1 MNREKIFS
9 SLVWKLLERA
19 GIQGVSFIV
28 SIILARL
35 LTPSDYG
42 LISLIIVFINLA
54 NVFIQGGFNTALI
67 QKKNTDSKDFSSVF
81 YFSFFIAF
89 ILYIILFI
97 SAPTISRFYNEEE
110 LISIIRVL
118 SIILFTGSINSI
130 QVAFVTKNMEFKKL
144 FMSSIGATMISAFIG
159 IGMAMSGFGV
169 WALVCQQISN
179 QFFTVI
185 IMWFTVPWRPK
196 LIFSIERLKDLIGY
210 GWKILM
216 TNLSDTLFLNLRSLL
231 IGKIYTPDMLGY
243 FNRGRQFPEMIMTNV
258 NGSIQSVMLVAYSNE
273 QDNKQRIKEM
283 VRRSMTVS
291 SFIIFPMMFGLAVV
305 AEPVVK
311 ILLTDKWLLAVPYIQ
326 ICAFTYMLMPIH
338 TANLQAIKAMGYS
351 NIILKL
357 EIIRKI
363 LELSILIF
371 SVRLGVYAIAIGEVV
386 TTVISLGINLYPNKK
401 LINYGVKEQLKD
413 ITPSFF
419 NSVIMAVIVYSL
431 KFLSIN
437 IILKLIIQILA
448 GAIIYIAL
456 SNIFNV
462 STIKYLSS
470 LFKGYFKK
478 SDKDLMKGRIL

>member
-19 GIQGVSFIV
+19 GIQSVSFIV
-28 SIILARL
+28 SLILARL

-67 QKKNTDSKDFSSVF
+67 QKKNTDDKDFSSVF
-81 YFSFFIAF
+81 YFSLFIAF
-89 ILYIILFI
+89 VLYIILFLF
-97 SAPTISRFYNEEE
+97 APTISRFYNEEQ
-110 LISIIRVL
+110 LIKIIRVL
-118 SIILFTGSINSI
+118 SIILFIGSFNSI
-130 QVAFVTKNMEFKKL
+130 QVAYVTKKMEFKRL
-144 FMSSIGATMISAFIG
+144 FISSIGATVISAIIG
-159 IGMAMSGFGV
+159 IGMAMNGFGV

-179 QFFTVI
+179 QLCTVI

-196 LIFSIERLKDLIGY
+196 LIFSIGRLKNLLSY
-210 GWKILM
+210 GWKILL
-216 TNLSDTLFLNLRSLL
+216 TNLTNTLFLNLRSLL

-291 SFIIFPMMFGLAVV
+291 SFIIFPMMFGLVVV

-311 ILLTDKWLLAVPYIQ
+311 ILLTDKWLPAVPFIQ

-338 TANLQAIKAMGYS
+338 TTNLQAIKAMGYS

-363 LELSILIF
+363 LELSVLIF

-386 TTVISLGINLYPNKK
+386 TTIISLGINLYPNKK
-401 LINYGVKEQLKD
+401 LINYGVKEQMKD

-437 IILKLIIQILA
+437 VILKLIIQILT
-448 GAIIYIAL
+448 GVIVYITL

-470 LFKGYFKK
+470 LFKGYFNKNNK
-478 SDKDLMKGRIL
+478 YLRKGRIL